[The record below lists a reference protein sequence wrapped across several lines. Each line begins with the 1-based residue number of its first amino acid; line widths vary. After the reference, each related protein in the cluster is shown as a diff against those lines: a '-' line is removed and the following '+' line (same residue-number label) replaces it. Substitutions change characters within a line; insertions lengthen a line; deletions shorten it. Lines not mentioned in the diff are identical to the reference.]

1 MSIFINAVFFVL
13 LYVKQ
18 AHCLAFLL
26 VSVMKMCALNWCLQL
41 QSVTLKKIIFV
52 ALWTAGTPMWTGL
65 LVEET
70 FAIPSPSFP
79 KTTHLT
85 VN

>member
-1 MSIFINAVFFVL
+1 MNREIGLIRTEMRIAVIRNCVLACFCYKLLSNVSIFINVVFFVL

-52 ALWTAGTPMWTGL
+52 AL
-65 LVEET
+65 
-70 FAIPSPSFP
+70 
-79 KTTHLT
+79 
-85 VN
+85 